1 MNNRKLN
8 IEEFNQ
14 RKEVLGNIFHEVEV
28 LDETSPEDY
37 DAQREELEKRYIN
50 AQNELLSYDLSDI
63 PYEAYAGIE
72 FTGNAD
78 FSNTHAN
85 IDFNILNTDNID
97 SINVKGCNIRN
108 LESLDIS
115 LLTEDAFD
123 EKIIEENPNLFLS
136 QTFTKEFREKYY
148 SYTLTMDDFLSL
160 TTEQLQEVEQK
171 GSQVTQSQLPP
182 HCLERIM
189 ILAQ

>member
-63 PYEAYAGIE
+63 PYEAYAGI
-72 FTGNAD
+72 
-78 FSNTHAN
+78 
-85 IDFNILNTDNID
+85 
-97 SINVKGCNIRN
+97 
-108 LESLDIS
+108 
-115 LLTEDAFD
+115 
-123 EKIIEENPNLFLS
+123 
-136 QTFTKEFREKYY
+136 
-148 SYTLTMDDFLSL
+148 
-160 TTEQLQEVEQK
+160 
-171 GSQVTQSQLPP
+171 
-182 HCLERIM
+182 
-189 ILAQ
+189 

>member
-1 MNNRKLN
+1 MNNKKLS

-14 RKEVLGNIFHEVEV
+14 RKEILGNIFHEVEV
-28 LDETSPEDY
+28 LDEISQEDY
-37 DAQREELEKRYIN
+37 DAQREEVEKRYIN
-50 AQNELLSYDLSDI
+50 AQNELLSYDLSEI

-72 FTGNAD
+72 FAGNAD

-115 LLTEDAFD
+115 LLTENAFD
-123 EKIIEENPNLFLS
+123 EKIIDENPNLFLS
-136 QTFTKEFREKYY
+136 QTFTKDFREKYY

-160 TTEQLQEVEQK
+160 TTEQLQ
-171 GSQVTQSQLPP
+171 
-182 HCLERIM
+182 
-189 ILAQ
+189 